1 MKINL
6 KILCFSLAILFLVS
20 SPGWAL
26 NTPGVVE
33 DHGVI
38 TALITSDAGLTLG
51 AEYGLTSQF
60 ALMGEVNGPTTRIGG
75 KYEVASDL
83 ALLMGVTDDSP
94 FLGIN
99 GSYSLDP
106 DLTGIYEFNLSSR
119 HNDLSVLYKFGGSLA
134 IDQNLALR
142 AGLVG
147 FLTED
152 NFPDLQL
159 GIGYKF

>member
-6 KILCFSLAILFLVS
+6 KVLCISLVVLFLAS
-20 SPGWAL
+20 SSCWAL

-33 DHGVI
+33 NHGAI

-51 AEYGLTSQF
+51 AEYGLTPQF
-60 ALMGEVNGPTTRIGG
+60 ALMGEVGGPATRIGG

-83 ALLMGVTDDSP
+83 ALLIGITDESP

-99 GSYSLDP
+99 GSHALAS

-119 HNDLSVLYKFGGSLA
+119 GSNLSLLYKLGGSLD

-147 FLTED
+147 YLSED
-152 NFPDLQL
+152 NFPNLQL